1 MDNRILREFRISARY
16 TVPVLAGY
24 GFLGFAFGLL
34 VRTQG
39 YSPLL
44 PVVMSLIVFSGAL
57 EFAAVPMLSAAF
69 DPISAFVIG
78 IMLSVRHLFYGIPM
92 LKKYDGTGKS
102 KLFLIFGLTD
112 EAFSIL
118 SANEVPEGV
127 RPKSFY
133 LWVTFLNYFY
143 WVSFTALGA
152 LLGSLISFDLEG
164 LDFALTALF
173 IVLFLDQLKDRQG
186 RISGFAGLIACAIV
200 LMLVG
205 SKAFVLVSMAA
216 ILVILL
222 GGRKVIGRE

>member
-1 MDNRILREFRISARY
+1 MNSTFIREFRLSAKY

-34 VRTQG
+34 LRTQG

-78 IMLSVRHLFYGIPM
+78 IMLSARHLFYGIPM
-92 LKKYDGTGKS
+92 LKKYSGTGKS

-143 WVSFTALGA
+143 WVSFTALG
-152 LLGSLISFDLEG
+152 SLFGGVVSFGLEG

-173 IVLFLDQLKDRQG
+173 IVLFLDQIKGRQG
-186 RISGFAGLIACAIV
+186 RISGFAGLIASALV
-200 LMLVG
+200 LLLFG
-205 SKAFVLVSMAA
+205 SRFFVLGAMAA
-216 ILVILL
+216 ILVLLL
-222 GGRKVIGRE
+222 GGKKVICRE

>member
-1 MDNRILREFRISARY
+1 MDSRILREFKISARH
-16 TVPVLAGY
+16 TIPVLAGY

-34 VRTQG
+34 LRTQG

-78 IMLSVRHLFYGIPM
+78 IMLSARHLFYGIPM
-92 LKKYDGTGKS
+92 LKKYSGTGKS

-118 SANEVPEGV
+118 SANEVPEEV